1 MAIDVYLQLEGI
13 KGESAD
19 SEHAGWIECSMLDWM
34 ISQPKSATNSSAGGH
49 TAERCE
55 HSTLALRKLSDL
67 ATPIL
72 LQYCSMG
79 KTIPAGR
86 LEFFR
91 ADGMGERVKYFE
103 VEMTNVLVG
112 EVVPEVH
119 QGAAMSE
126 HVSLKYSKV
135 KWRYT
140 QQKVGGGVKGVTA
153 GGWDLA
159 TNRIY

>member
-1 MAIDVYLQLEGI
+1 MAIDIYLQLDGI
-13 KGESAD
+13 KGESTD
-19 SEHAGWIECSMLDWM
+19 HQHAGWIECTMADWM
-34 ISQPKSATNSSAGGH
+34 ISQPKSATSSTGGGH

-55 HSTLALRKLSDL
+55 HSSLALRKFADL
-67 ATPIL
+67 ATPVL

-79 KTIPAGR
+79 KTIPSGR

-91 ADGMGERVKYFE
+91 ADGMGSRIKYFE
-103 VEMTNVLVG
+103 VELANVLVS
-112 EVVPEVH
+112 EVAPEVH
-119 QGAAMSE
+119 AGEILSE
-126 HVSLKYSKV
+126 HVSLKYARV

-140 QQKVGGGVKGVTA
+140 QQKIDGGAKGLTA

>member
-1 MAIDVYLQLEGI
+1 MAIDVYLQLDGI

-19 SEHAGWIECSMLDWM
+19 SQHVGWIECLMADWM
-34 ISQPKSATNSSAGGH
+34 VSQPKSATCSSAGGH
-49 TAERCE
+49 SAERCE

-91 ADGMGERVKYFE
+91 ADGSGDRVKYFE
-103 VEMTNVLVG
+103 MELANVLVG
-112 EVVPEVH
+112 EVAPEVH
-119 QGAAMSE
+119 QGESMSE
-126 HVSLKYSKV
+126 HVSLKFSKV
-135 KWRYT
+135 KWRYR
-140 QQKVGGGVKGVTA
+140 QQKVSGGAKGLTV
-153 GGWDLA
+153 GGWDIA
-159 TNRIY
+159 VNRIC

>member
-1 MAIDVYLQLEGI
+1 MAIDVYLQLDGI

-19 SEHAGWIECSMLDWM
+19 SQHAGWIECTMADWM
-34 ISQPKSATNSSAGGH
+34 ISQPRSATSSTSGGH

-55 HSTLALRKLSDL
+55 HSSFALRKLTDL

-72 LQYCSMG
+72 LQHCAMG
-79 KTIPAGR
+79 KTIPSGR

-91 ADGMGERVKYFE
+91 ADGLGSRVKYFE
-103 VEMTNVLVG
+103 LELTNVLVS
-112 EVVPEVH
+112 EIAPEL
-119 QGAAMSE
+119 QEGTFMSE

-135 KWRYT
+135 KWRYIK
-140 QQKVGGGVKGVTA
+140 QKVGGGTAGLTA

-159 TNRIY
+159 VNRIC

>member
-1 MAIDVYLQLEGI
+1 MAIDVYLQLDGI

-19 SEHAGWIECSMLDWM
+19 SKHVGWIECTMADWM
-34 ISQPKSATNSSAGGH
+34 VSQPKSATSSTGGGH

-72 LQYCSMG
+72 LQHCSMG
-79 KTIPAGR
+79 KTIATGR

-91 ADGMGERVKYFE
+91 ADGLGDRVKYFE
-103 VEMTNVLVG
+103 MELTNVLVG
-112 EVVPEVH
+112 EVAPEIH
-119 QGAAMSE
+119 EGEIMSE

-135 KWRYT
+135 KWRYI
-140 QQKVGGGVKGVTA
+140 QQKIGGGAKGLTA

-159 TNRIY
+159 VNRIC

>member
-1 MAIDVYLQLEGI
+1 MAINVYLQLDGI

-19 SEHAGWIECSMLDWM
+19 SQHLGWIECTMADWM
-34 ISQPKSATNSSAGGH
+34 VSQPKSATSSTGGGH

-55 HSTLALRKLSDL
+55 HSSFVLRKLSDL

-72 LQYCSMG
+72 LQYCAMG
-79 KTIPAGR
+79 KTIPSGR
-86 LEFFR
+86 VEFFR
-91 ADGMGERVKYFE
+91 ADGLGTRVKYFE
-103 VEMTNVLVG
+103 LEFTNVLIS
-112 EVVPEVH
+112 EVFPEVCE
-119 QGAAMSE
+119 GAFMSE

-140 QQKVGGGVKGVTA
+140 KQKVGGGAVGLTA

-159 TNRIY
+159 VNRIC